1 MDRYGPPRERVPA
14 TFVASAPRSA
24 RAEPVTTTGPVRSF
38 GTFAAALPR
47 VFDSGTTDFRR
58 HEYAF
63 VLLIITAIGLVVVP
77 DFITYLTVE
86 HEPILPPGEATT
98 ASDLPLAQL
107 ASLGGSALL
116 LALSTVIVLMRGRP
130 NRDITG
136 VLILLLAVNLPYLVS
151 PQLPPVAD
159 FPKILLANVFV
170 LALWKVGAPIAGLKW
185 LPMTVAAIAVYSLIG
200 GLIIPEYAMYNTASE
215 KDIIP
220 GWELAGPFGHA
231 NVLGMY
237 CALALALTPL
247 ITDRR
252 WRLLT
257 GAILAATV
265 VAAAS
270 RTALL
275 AALLVALWWLLCWFQ
290 SKISIR
296 LAGTV
301 LVGICATAMFVFP
314 FVKWDPDAFT
324 GRAHVWAE
332 SLEVWQQSPVVGMGV
347 NWFLDDA
354 QALGNIAKWAYVGTG
369 HNMVVDILV
378 KSGLIGIAVLVPL
391 LLAATASAR
400 SLSVTSQQI
409 ACFGFL
415 MAFFVGATTEAIWA
429 QLPNL
434 QLFPISG
441 LVFAVLI
448 LTRHDD
454 QAVEGPSW
462 PPKEQ

>member
-1 MDRYGPPRERVPA
+1 MAAVPRA
-14 TFVASAPRSA
+14 FKSKTI
-24 RAEPVTTTGPVRSF
+24 
-38 GTFAAALPR
+38 
-47 VFDSGTTDFRR
+47 DFRR
-58 HEYAF
+58 YEYAF
-63 VLLIITAIGLVVVP
+63 PLLIVTAIGLVVVP
-77 DFITYLTVE
+77 DLITYLTVE

-98 ASDLPLAQL
+98 SSDLPVAQL

-116 LALSTVIVLMRGRP
+116 LALSAAVVFLRGRP

-136 VLILLLAVNLPYLVS
+136 VLMLLLAVNLPYLLS
-151 PQLPPVAD
+151 PKLPPLAD

-170 LALWKVGAPIAGLKW
+170 LALWKVGAPVAGLKW
-185 LPMTVAAIAVYSLIG
+185 LPMTVAAIAVYALIG

-247 ITDRR
+247 ITERR

-257 GAILAATV
+257 GSILALTIVAT
-265 VAAAS
+265 AS
-270 RTALL
+270 RTALI
-275 AALLVALWWLLCWFQ
+275 AALFVTLWWLLCWFR
-290 SKISIR
+290 SKTSIR

-301 LVGICATAMFVFP
+301 LVTICATAMFVFP
-314 FVKWDPDAFT
+314 FVNWDPDAFT
-324 GRAHVWAE
+324 DRAYVWAE
-332 SLEVWQQSPVVGMGV
+332 SLKVWQQSPVVGMGV

-354 QALGNIAKWAYVGTG
+354 QALGNIAKWAFVGTG
-369 HNMVVDILV
+369 HNLVVDTLV
-378 KSGLIGIAVLVPL
+378 KSGLIGLVVLVPL
-391 LLAATASAR
+391 FLAATASAR
-400 SLSVTSQQI
+400 SLTVTSQQI

-429 QLPNL
+429 LLPNL

-448 LTRHDD
+448 LTRNDD
-454 QAVEGPSW
+454 RAAEGPWW
-462 PPKEQ
+462 PLKEQ

>member
-1 MDRYGPPRERVPA
+1 MDSFGPQRDGSIT
-14 TFVASAPRSA
+14 TFVASPPRYASA
-24 RAEPVTTTGPVRSF
+24 LTTTDTARSF
-38 GTFAAALPR
+38 GTFIAALPR
-47 VFDSGTTDFRR
+47 VFVSKATDFRR
-58 HEYAF
+58 HELAF
-63 VLLIITAIGLVVVP
+63 ALLIVTAIGLVVVP
-77 DFITYLTVE
+77 DLITYLTVE

-98 ASDLPLAQL
+98 SADLPLAQL

-116 LALSTVIVLMRGRP
+116 LALSTAVVFIRGHP

-136 VLILLLAVNLPYLVS
+136 VLLLLLAVNLPYLVS
-151 PQLPPVAD
+151 PKLPPLAD
-159 FPKILLANVFV
+159 FPKIVLANFFV
-170 LALWKVGAPIAGLKW
+170 LALWKVGAPITGLKW

-200 GLIIPEYAMYNTASE
+200 GLLIPGYAMYNTDSE
-215 KDIIP
+215 KAIIP

-252 WRLLT
+252 WRLLA
-257 GAILAATV
+257 GSILAATV

-270 RTALL
+270 RTALV
-275 AALLVALWWLLCWFQ
+275 AALLVALWWLLCWFR

-296 LAGTV
+296 RAGTV
-301 LVGICATAMFVFP
+301 LVSICAIAMFVFP
-314 FVKWDPDAFT
+314 FVPWDPNAFT
-324 GRAHVWAE
+324 ERAHVWAE
-332 SLEVWQQSPVVGMGV
+332 SLRVWQQSPVVGMGV

-354 QALGNIAKWAYVGTG
+354 QAVGNIAKWAFVGTG
-369 HNMVVDILV
+369 HNMVVDTLV
-378 KSGLIGIAVLVPL
+378 KSGLLGLAVVVPL
-391 LLAATASAR
+391 LLAAIAAAR
-400 SLSVTSQQI
+400 ALRVTSQQI

-415 MAFFVGATTEAIWA
+415 MAFFVAATTEAIWA
-429 QLPNL
+429 LLPNL

-454 QAVEGPSW
+454 QTADGPL
-462 PPKEQ
+462 